1 MPQYKLIYFNLMGR
15 AEMTRWLF
23 AYGGIP
29 YTDERIEKADW
40 PAKKESLPYKKLP
53 LLMIDDKPLPQS
65 IAMARYVA
73 KEVGLY
79 PEDNLHAAY
88 VDAMVD
94 TLMDVMT
101 AMRAITMSDKSEEEK
116 KKQFQ
121 EEFFPNMLAPV
132 LTRLNKRFGEKEWFI
147 GDKISWAD
155 LAIAMAMGLLKK
167 RKPEIFGNFSAL
179 SAHIEKVINLPK
191 IKEWIAKRP
200 VTET

>member
-1 MPQYKLIYFNLMGR
+1 MPQYKLIYFNGMGR

-29 YTDERIEKADW
+29 YTDERIEKEDW
-40 PAKKESLPYKKLP
+40 PEKKKSLPYKQVP
-53 LLMIDDKPLPQS
+53 ILMVDDKPLPQS

-79 PEDNLHAAY
+79 PEDNLQAAY
-88 VDAMVD
+88 CDAVVD
-94 TLMDVMT
+94 TLSDTMS
-101 AMRAITMSDKSEEEK
+101 AMRAITMTDKSEEDK

-121 EEFFPNMLAPV
+121 EEFFPNVLAPL
-132 LTRLNKRFGEKEWFI
+132 LTRLNKRVGEKEWFI

-155 LAIAMAMGLLKK
+155 LAIAMAIGVIKA
-167 RKPEIFGNFSAL
+167 RKPEILGNFSAL
-179 SAHIEKVINLPK
+179 SAHVEKVRNLPK

-200 VTET
+200 VTAF